1 MDLRVQQV
9 SLSSSFMCALYSVL
23 HDIIFSTAHAQGVTI
38 PEPTVE
44 TIGDF
49 YIILKA
55 IAQWVLVFGLIL
67 GVIFILIGA
76 ISILTSRG
84 DQQKLTTGKQTI
96 TWAIVGIM
104 LLILSFALV
113 NIIARFFGVE
123 GNVIS
128 PEI

>member
-1 MDLRVQQV
+1 
-9 SLSSSFMCALYSVL
+9 MCALYSVL